1 MSISKERDK
10 KYKSFIR
17 SIFLISIA
25 TALML
30 LPVMPIFMNHNKDI
44 YFVCYMVCLVIS
56 GASVIYANIPIQLV
70 IQRETPDN
78 MRGRIFALL
87 ETSSIGIFPIGLI
100 LSGLLLER
108 IPVYILPLLSG
119 AVMILITLVMGLN
132 KEIRKI

>member
-1 MSISKERDK
+1 
-10 KYKSFIR
+10 
-17 SIFLISIA
+17 
-25 TALML
+25 ML

-78 MRGRIFALL
+78 LRGRVFALL
-87 ETSSIGIFPIGLI
+87 ETSSISIFPIGLI
-100 LSGLLLER
+100 LSGLLLEK

-119 AVMILITLVMGLN
+119 AVMIFITLAMGLN